1 MAFVVPQGL
10 LQQFPVPETPQIPEM
25 QSSSSLQLP
34 AAIGLTQTP
43 ALQTKPLA
51 QSAAEAHDVRQP
63 PSAVQPRLPAHAVP
77 MPAGPHA
84 PMPSQAIGPTVPSL
98 QKVPGHA
105 VPALG

>member
-34 AAIGLTQTP
+34 AAIGLTQAP

-51 QSAAEAHDVRQP
+51 QSADELQEARQP
-63 PSAVQPRLPAHAVP
+63 PSGAQTKL
-77 MPAGPHA
+77 
-84 PMPSQAIGPTVPSL
+84 
-98 QKVPGHA
+98 PGHA
-105 VPALG
+105 VPTCWG